1 MRVRYSFSSRR
12 TRRTAK
18 MRKQKQK
25 YPLVVQRIVLNS
37 DIILQILD
45 SRFIEGTRNLE
56 LEEMIK
62 KKKKKIINVLNKSDL
77 IDKKAVKEE
86 LLMEISP
93 YVFTSCIK
101 RVGISK
107 LRDLVK
113 QESKK
118 IEKPVNKDKNDKVTV
133 GVIGYPNTGKSS
145 LINVLIG
152 KNSAKT
158 GSEAG
163 FTKGMQKLKLTSEI
177 QLLDSPGVIPN
188 KEYSGINALAIAKH
202 TKVGGRS
209 FSQVKNPELV
219 ISQFIKEYP
228 NLLEKHYK
236 INAQGNSET
245 LLEKLG
251 KQKNFLKKGG
261 EINEDQTARFILKEW
276 QEGKIKLSK

>member
-18 MRKQKQK
+18 IRKQRQK
-25 YPLVVQRIVLNS
+25 YPLIVQKIVLNS

-45 SRFIEGTRNLE
+45 SRFILDTRNPE
-56 LEEMIK
+56 LEQMIK
-62 KKKKKIINVLNKSDL
+62 EKGKKIIQVLNKSDL
-77 IDKKAVKEE
+77 IDKKQVKEE
-86 LLMEISP
+86 LLMKISP
-93 YVFTSCIK
+93 FVFTSCTKRTGIK
-101 RVGISK
+101 K
-107 LRDLVK
+107 LRDLIK

-118 IEKPVNKDKNDKVTV
+118 IGKPVDKDNLNKITV
-133 GVIGYPNTGKSS
+133 GIIGYPNTGKSS

-152 KNSAKT
+152 KKSAKT

-163 FTKGMQKLKLTSEI
+163 FTKGMQKLKLTSDI

-188 KEYSGINALAIAKH
+188 KEYSSIKTKAITKH
-202 TKVGGRS
+202 VKVGGRS

-219 ISQFIKEYP
+219 ISEFMKEYP

-236 INAQGNSET
+236 IPAKGNSEI

-251 KQKNFLKKGG
+251 RKKNFLKKGG
-261 EINEDQTARFILKEW
+261 EINEDKTARFILKEW
-276 QEGKIKLSK
+276 QEGKIALNK